1 MRLLGTNTLLS
12 TPSNNESAQGAY
24 GLSMRHYLFLIL
36 TLAACIQARPV
47 AVSADP
53 EGRTV
58 VLLHG
63 LVRSSASMR
72 KMEKALVEEGFHT
85 CNIDYPSRKH
95 GIEVLA
101 REYILPQIRDCTRDS
116 TQPID
121 FVSHSMGGILV
132 RYLAEYDL
140 VPDMGRVVMLS
151 PPNQGSE
158 LVDKFG
164 DNWLFD
170 LVNGPAGNQLGTDSS
185 SVPLQLGPADF
196 ELGIITG
203 SRSING
209 INSMIISGKDD
220 GKVSIERAKL
230 DGMKA
235 FLVLPAT
242 HSFIMSNSAVIDQT
256 IYFLKNGEFDGQP
269 SLGLN

>member
-1 MRLLGTNTLLS
+1 MK
-12 TPSNNESAQGAY
+12 
-24 GLSMRHYLFLIL
+24 HFLFLVL
-36 TLAACIQARPV
+36 TLAACVHAAPVVHEPAPQA
-47 AVSADP
+47 
-53 EGRTV
+53 RTV

-72 KMEKALVEEGFHT
+72 KMETALAEEGFRT

-101 REYILPQIRDCTRDS
+101 REHILPQIKACVRDS
-116 TQPID
+116 TQPVD

-132 RYLAEYDL
+132 RYLAEHDL
-140 VPDMGRVVMLS
+140 VPNLGRVVMLS

-158 LVDKFG
+158 LVDKLG

-170 LVNGPAGNQLGTDSS
+170 LINGPAGNELGTDSS
-185 SVPLQLGPADF
+185 SMPLQLGPADF

-203 SRSING
+203 SRSFNR
-209 INSMIISGKDD
+209 INSIMISGKDD

-230 DGMKA
+230 DGMSS

-242 HSFIMSNSAVIDQT
+242 HTFIMKSSAVIDQT
-256 IYFLKNGEFDGQP
+256 IHFLKNGAFDGQP
-269 SLGLN
+269 SLGVN